1 MMMGSRM
8 ACAQGAKA
16 FDGAVEVHEMRC
28 HLLNAA
34 ILALA
39 LSACGDKTSE
49 TLSGPVAV
57 QSSPTTNPAA
67 MTKGPIIVMLGDSL
81 TAGYQLAS
89 GSALP
94 AALQHVFDDNGIPAK
109 FVNAGVSGDTTAD

>member
-16 FDGAVEVHEMRC
+16 FDGACEVHELRC
-28 HLLNAA
+28 HQLAA
-34 ILALA
+34 VVFALGLA
-39 LSACGDKTSE
+39 ACGDKTTE

-57 QSSPTTNPAA
+57 QSTGTTNP
-67 MTKGPIIVMLGDSL
+67 MTKGPVIIMLGDSL

-89 GSALP
+89 GAALP
-94 AALQHVFDDNGIPAK
+94 AALQHVYDDRGIPAK
-109 FVNAGVSGDTTAD
+109 FVNAGVSGDTPADG